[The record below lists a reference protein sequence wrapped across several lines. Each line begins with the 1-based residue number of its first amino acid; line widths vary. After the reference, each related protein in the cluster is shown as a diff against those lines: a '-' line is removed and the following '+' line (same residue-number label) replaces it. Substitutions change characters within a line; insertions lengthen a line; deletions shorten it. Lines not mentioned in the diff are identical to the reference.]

1 LFCHKSRWLKHS
13 PHSLSIFTFYI
24 LENFMNTSFRFTFAP
39 ALIAAAISLFGAAGS
54 AMAADPEFKPL
65 FEKTPQA
72 IVPARTVHSE
82 GKGVFL
88 ENIVALPDGSH
99 AVTSLFDGR
108 ILQVSADGKA
118 SVLAQIEGHAS
129 GIESDGAGGL
139 VVGGWGKDEI
149 RRLWRVSMSGQVEEL
164 VQLKEAA
171 LPNGITTLKPG
182 VLLVADS
189 VKGLIWRVDLASRS
203 VNVWLADALLGGFNP
218 EIKPAI
224 PAVNGL
230 KQHGG
235 YLYASNMSLNY
246 FVRIKINA
254 DGSAGQAQVYVKDV
268 FADDFA
274 IDPRGRIFATTHA
287 YNSVVRIDPNRR
299 VTVLGGR
306 EQGLQGATALSIAK
320 AANGKQELVVVT
332 NGGVY
337 VPPAWG
343 VEDAK
348 VVRLSMK

>member
-1 LFCHKSRWLKHS
+1 L
-13 PHSLSIFTFYI
+13 Y
-24 LENFMNTSFRFTFAP
+24 
-39 ALIAAAISLFGAAGS
+39 
-54 AMAADPEFKPL
+54 
-65 FEKTPQA
+65 EKTAQA

-88 ENIVALPDGSH
+88 ENILALPDGSH
-99 AVTSLFDGR
+99 AVTSFFDGR
-108 ILQVSADGKA
+108 ILQISADGKA
-118 SVLAQIEGHAS
+118 RLVAQIEGATS
-129 GIESDGAGGL
+129 GIESDGTGGL
-139 VVGGWGKDEI
+139 IVAGWGKDEV
-149 RRLWRVSMSGQVEEL
+149 RRLWRVSLDGKIEEL
-164 VQLKEAA
+164 AQLKDAA

-189 VKGLIWRVDLASRS
+189 VKGLIWRVDMASRS
-203 VNVWLADALLGGFNP
+203 VSQWLADPLLGGFKP
-218 EIKPAI
+218 EVKPAI

-230 KQHGG
+230 KKHGG
-235 YLYASNMSLNY
+235 YLYASNMSLNH
-246 FVRIKINA
+246 FVRIKINS
-254 DGSAGQAQVYVKDV
+254 DGSAGKAEVYVKDV

-274 IDPRGRIFATTHA
+274 IDRKGRIFATTHV

-306 EQGLQGATALSIAK
+306 EQGLQGATALSFAK
-320 AANGKQELVVVT
+320 AARGKQELVIVT

-348 VVRLSMK
+348 VVRLSVK

>member
-1 LFCHKSRWLKHS
+1 MKT
-13 PHSLSIFTFYI
+13 SI
-24 LENFMNTSFRFTFAP
+24 RFNFAP
-39 ALIAAAISLFGAAGS
+39 ALIAAAIGLLGAAG
-54 AMAADPEFKPL
+54 AATAADPEFKPL
-65 FEKTPQA
+65 FEKTPKA
-72 IVPARTVHSE
+72 ITVARTVHSE

-88 ENIVALPDGSH
+88 ENIVALPDSSH

-108 ILQVSADGKA
+108 ILQVGANGKTR
-118 SVLAQIEGHAS
+118 VIAQIEGNTS

-139 VVGGWGKDEI
+139 VVGGWGKDEV
-149 RRLWRVSMSGQVEEL
+149 RRLWSVSLNGKVEEL

-189 VKGLIWRVDLASRS
+189 VKGLIWRVDMASRS
-203 VNVWLADALLGGFNP
+203 VSQWLADPLLGGFNP

-235 YLYASNMSLNY
+235 FLYASNMSLNH

-254 DGSAGQAQVYVKDV
+254 DGSAGKAEVYVKDV

-274 IDPRGRIFATTHA
+274 IDAQGRVFATTHV
-287 YNSVVRIDPNRR
+287 YNSVIRIDPNRQ
-299 VTVLGGR
+299 VTVLGGK

-320 AANGKQELVVVT
+320 MASGKQELVVVT

-348 VVRLSMK
+348 VVRLSLN

>member
-1 LFCHKSRWLKHS
+1 LD
-13 PHSLSIFTFYI
+13 
-24 LENFMNTSFRFTFAP
+24 NFMKTSFRFNFAP
-39 ALIAAAISLFGAAGS
+39 TLIAAAINMFGVTGS
-54 AMAADPEFKPL
+54 ALAADPEFKPL
-65 FEKTPQA
+65 FETSAKA

-88 ENIVALPDGSH
+88 ENVVALPDGSH

-108 ILQVSADGKA
+108 ILQVGADGTNRVIAK
-118 SVLAQIEGHAS
+118 IEGNTT

-139 VVGGWGKDEI
+139 IVGGWGKDEI
-149 RRLWRVSMSGQVEEL
+149 RRLWRVSLKGDVEEL

-171 LPNGITTLKPG
+171 LPNGITSLKPG

-189 VKGLIWRVDLASRS
+189 VKGLIWRVDIASRAVS
-203 VNVWLADALLGGFNP
+203 VWLTDALLGGFKP

-235 YLYASNMSLNY
+235 YLYASNMSLNH

-254 DGSAGQAQVYVKDV
+254 DGSAGAAQVYVKDV

-274 IDPRGRIFATTHA
+274 IDAKGRIFATTHA

-320 AANGKQELVVVT
+320 TAAGKQELVVVT

-348 VVRLSMK
+348 VVRLSVK